1 MSGASMDPRTPVLV
15 GLGELLRR
23 PAELD
28 AADLSEPADMMAAAV
43 RLAAEDSGATS
54 RDALLSKV
62 GALAAVPPAAWPD
75 GDPGRRVG
83 ALLGIASPTLRSSL
97 QGGNGPQLLL
107 NLLCTRIAAGS
118 LDAGV
123 VCGAEA
129 LQSVVQ
135 AGKRGIDL
143 GWPAP
148 DASAEPDELVEG
160 ERAPSTEA
168 EVAAGV
174 LAPIMAYPLI
184 ENAFRAASGR
194 TVADHLGVVSELWSR
209 FSAVAAEQPCA
220 WTPKRYPPEE
230 LATESA
236 GNRKV
241 TFPYLKLHNSNI
253 QVDQAAAVIVCS
265 AAVAEELGVP
275 RDRWVFPHAG
285 AQAAD
290 EWMLSHRRE
299 LHRSPAIAAC
309 GRAAFAHAGVGPD
322 DLTHVDLYSC
332 FPSAVQLAADALGL
346 PLDRKLTMTGGLT
359 FFGGPGNNYATHGV
373 VAVARALRASEPG
386 TYGLS
391 TALGWYATKHA
402 LGVYGSS
409 APERPFAAFD
419 ADPELPEPRES
430 VPAASVAGSEAV
442 AETCTVIYERDGSG
456 SYGILFALLD
466 DGRRA
471 LAQTR
476 DAQVMEAMTGDGFLG
491 SRVRLDAEGGFV
503 L

>member
-1 MSGASMDPRTPVLV
+1 MSGSSVDPRTPVLV
-15 GLGELLRR
+15 GLGELIRR

-28 AADLSEPADMMAAAV
+28 AGDLSEPADMMAEAV
-43 RLAAEDSGATS
+43 RLAAQDSGAPH
-54 RDALLSKV
+54 DALLSKV

-75 GDPGRRVG
+75 GDPGQRVG
-83 ALLGIASPTLRSSL
+83 VLLGIAPPTLRSSL

-107 NLLCTRIAAGS
+107 NVLCARIARGE

-135 AGKRGIDL
+135 AGKRGLDL

-148 DASAEPDELVEG
+148 DMERRADEVVEG
-160 ERAPSTEA
+160 ERAPATERETA
-168 EVAAGV
+168 VGMQ
-174 LAPIMAYPLI
+174 APIMAYPLI
-184 ENAFRAASGR
+184 ENALRHAAGR
-194 TVADHLGVVSELWSR
+194 TVSEHLDLISGLWSR

-220 WTPKRYPPEE
+220 WTPRFHTPEE
-230 LATESA
+230 LATESPS
-236 GNRKV
+236 NRRV

-265 AAVAEELGVP
+265 AAVAAELGVP
-275 RDRWVFPHAG
+275 RDRWVFSHAG

-290 EWMLSHRRE
+290 EWMVSHRSE

-309 GRAAFAHAGVGPD
+309 GRAAFGHAGIGPD
-322 DLTHVDLYSC
+322 DLAHVDLYSC
-332 FPSAVQLAADALGL
+332 FPSAVQLGADALGL
-346 PLDRKLTMTGGLT
+346 PLDRQLTMTGGLT
-359 FFGGPGNNYATHGV
+359 FFGGPGNDYATHGI
-373 VAVARALRASEPG
+373 VAVARALRAGEPG
-386 TYGLS
+386 ELGIA

-402 LGVYGSS
+402 LGVYGN
-409 APERPFAAFD
+409 APPARPFAAFD
-419 ADPELPEPRES
+419 ADPQLPSPRAVVED
-430 VPAASVAGSEAV
+430 PASVAGAAAT
-442 AETCTVIYERDGSG
+442 AETCTVVYEREGSG
-456 SYGILFALLD
+456 SYGILFALLA

-476 DAQVMEAMTGDGFLG
+476 DAQTMAAMAGDGFLG
-491 SRVRLDAEGGFV
+491 ARVTLDAEGGFA